1 MTKLTSCLWQD
12 SIDGMQR
19 MLPEVKFMEA
29 GDVGLMRHSSIT
41 QRVCTEAAC
50 APTQLLR
57 HEARLLKSSWISEAR
72 DLLCF

>member
-29 GDVGLMRHSSIT
+29 GDVGLMRQKPHVPQRSS
-41 QRVCTEAAC
+41 
-50 APTQLLR
+50 
-57 HEARLLKSSWISEAR
+57 
-72 DLLCF
+72 